1 MKLQNMLSNTFLQY
15 FKNVPLRNKNR
26 IFTDWQ
32 PNQDKAKGSDIGIDE
47 FSPKD
52 PGVPKLSNNT
62 NSKLK
67 LSCITHVRQIR
78 SENID
83 NVIMG
88 TLSINSLS
96 SKFDDLKILIPRM
109 FDILILTETK
119 LDDTVIQLDGYS
131 MPYRLGRNRNGGVV
145 ILYVREDIPSKV
157 LRKHLF
163 PNDIEEIFVEINFRK
178 SKRYLSPFITVW
190 SILF

>member
-1 MKLQNMLSNTFLQY
+1 M
-15 FKNVPLRNKNR
+15 
-26 IFTDWQ
+26 
-32 PNQDKAKGSDIGIDE
+32 
-47 FSPKD
+47 
-52 PGVPKLSNNT
+52 PKLSNNT

-119 LDDTVIQLDGYS
+119 LDDTYPISQFHIDGYS

-145 ILYVREDIPSKV
+145 ILYVREDIPSNV
-157 LRKHLF
+157 LRKYLF

-178 SKRYLSPFITVW
+178 SKRYLSPFITV
-190 SILF
+190 